1 MADHAPNPVEQ
12 LLQRYAQQRREQAGG
27 PFELHPA
34 DRRQLQDEVARVY
47 GPGKRPEARRGFAGW
62 LGVLPRFGMALGVF
76 AILGLILAA
85 LWYDSKSPG
94 SHQRFA
100 NNTAAPKQSP
110 PPAEPAK
117 GEPAATV
124 TPDAGVEAAKAA
136 PRTLAEPV
144 LARGMGERPATAT
157 APLRAA
163 RSADGP
169 PPPPPP
175 VIPKPMVADSALDN
189 AARRATRADV
199 DATAIKS
206 AEQPRLEAA
215 APAARATPEKAVTV
229 QRVGAIAPAP
239 APPPSAAPALPT
251 ESKFH
256 YADQPAAAR
265 GITDYYLAF
274 AKDTAE
280 KIPDTAPDGTAGNL
294 AARKTMPA
302 LEVEMARGAAQN
314 AKLAAVADGTTA
326 KRQRYGIVAGWLTT
340 NQVRAD
346 NFTDR
351 ALLAAFEVEVVGDR
365 IRLIDT
371 DGSVYEGVLEPR
383 TTVAVAPQQ
392 APTVAMRAAPPAM
405 ARSVG
410 AAGGG
415 GYGETRPAMAPA
427 PGLGGGREAQTVPGQ
442 MSFQASGTSRRLGQP
457 VLINGTWIALTNA
470 PPAGERQQETRDRSK
485 AATGQ
490 APSAATVTHKISGFL
505 RVGSG
510 PERPLNAVPVEK

>member
-1 MADHAPNPVEQ
+1 MAENAPNPIEQ

-62 LGVLPRFGMALGVF
+62 LGVLPRFGLALGVF

-94 SHQRFA
+94 PHQQFA

-117 GEPAATV
+117 GEPTATA
-124 TPDAGVEAAKAA
+124 TRDAGVEAAKAA
-136 PRTLAEPV
+136 PGTLAEPV
-144 LARGMGERPATAT
+144 LARGMNERPPTAT
-157 APLRAA
+157 APLQAA

-175 VIPKPMVADSALDN
+175 VMPKPMVAESAAN
-189 AARRATRADV
+189 SAARRMTRTDV

-215 APAARATPEKAVTV
+215 VLAARAMQEKAVAV
-229 QRVGAIAPAP
+229 QSVGAIAPAAAPLPSPAP
-239 APPPSAAPALPT
+239 APPA
-251 ESKFH
+251 ESKLN
-256 YADQPAAAR
+256 AASPQTAAR
-265 GITDYYLAF
+265 GITDYYFTF
-274 AKDTAE
+274 ANAAAGPITN
-280 KIPDTAPDGTAGNL
+280 TAPGGNAGNL
-294 AARKTMPA
+294 AVRKTVPA
-302 LEVEMARGAAQN
+302 LEVEMARGPAQT

-326 KRQRYGIVAGWLTT
+326 RRQRYGIVADRLAT
-340 NQVRAD
+340 NQVRVD
-346 NFTDR
+346 NLADR

-383 TTVAVAPQQ
+383 TAVAAAPQQ
-392 APTVAMRAAPPAM
+392 APAVAMRAAPPAM

-415 GYGETRPAMAPA
+415 GYGETRAALAPA
-427 PGLGGGREAQTVPGQ
+427 PGWGGDREAQTVPGQ

-470 PPAGERQQETRDRSK
+470 PLAGARQQEALDRSK
-485 AATGQ
+485 AAAGQ
-490 APSAATVTHKISGFL
+490 APSTPTVTHKISGFL